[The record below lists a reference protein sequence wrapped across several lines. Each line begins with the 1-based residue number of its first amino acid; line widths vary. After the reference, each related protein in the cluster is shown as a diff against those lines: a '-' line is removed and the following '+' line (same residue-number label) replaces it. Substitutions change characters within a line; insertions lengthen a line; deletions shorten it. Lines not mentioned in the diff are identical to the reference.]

1 MESSL
6 EAGVVT
12 ALGADWPPEQLVEQV
27 RHIAQEHELPEEH
40 ALRALP
46 DILIR
51 IVFAVDPAPAQAMHY
66 LSALCIAPLPSEN
79 AQHAFIGAALVSLLK
94 HADHDANKADQVC
107 ALFFH
112 GSDDALPITAAEL
125 AKNLPDSQL
134 WPTAFALVRLSLQL
148 HAPRSASASLFM
160 RLATQTHNEPLP
172 DSFAALLHDVESA
185 CTQNAAWSPI
195 AQTLANF
202 EKHPEDAETRMS
214 PSALPDL
221 WSGRQTLAYALGLA
235 GAAHQLQNN
244 GGRTPALPQAPHP
257 EPDTVLFVYHLS
269 SDAYDWS
276 QKCAMAQGLLAVRLA
291 YTEIEPK
298 KARLAFYV
306 ELLIATSH
314 AALTCISTHQDRA
327 PYWRG
332 FVGGILPPLL
342 RYLDSESSA
351 EAQRMLSATLA
362 AFVELHAPLS
372 QWAAAEPAMEPALP
386 EHILRCMASWG
397 LVETHASE
405 PVQPDELVRVASP
418 DLQQYAANVQAQI
431 QVQGGLAALAMQA
444 ASDPARQLCFAHV
457 VARFATS
464 WYQGL
469 PNNEHV
475 AEVCGALGV
484 PGACNALFLFY
495 SRPSFLR
502 ALLAAVQQLTPRQWQ
517 DADEL
522 ASISTA
528 LLFLQRFP
536 SKGMDACGP
545 ASVFLAFAQIPTLPR
560 EAWSQGR
567 AELLDRWMAALVGP
581 EGLPDVLLRYVSQL
595 TQRLAPVDRLS
606 TGTHHDPTAHG
617 FIHRPTS

>member
-6 EAGVVT
+6 EAGVVS
-12 ALGADWPPEQLVEQV
+12 ALAADSPPEQLLEQV
-27 RHIAQEHELPEEH
+27 HQIAQEHATSLEH

-51 IVFAVDPAPAQAMHY
+51 IVFAVDPAPAKAMHY
-66 LSALCIAPLPSEN
+66 LSELCMGPLPVEG
-79 AQHAFIGAALVSLLK
+79 AQLAVLGTALVSLLEQ
-94 HADHDANKADQVC
+94 ANRDAHKADQVC
-107 ALFFH
+107 ALFLQ
-112 GSDDALPITAAEL
+112 GSDDALSFSAAEL
-125 AKNLPDSQL
+125 AENLPDRQL
-134 WPTAFALVRLSLQL
+134 WPTAFALVRMALQL
-148 HAPRSASASLFM
+148 HAPRSAAASLFL
-160 RLATQTHNEPLP
+160 RLASQTHSEPLP
-172 DSFAALLHDVESA
+172 DSFPSLLHDVESA
-185 CTQNAAWSPI
+185 CTQNAAWAPI
-195 AQTLANF
+195 AQTLTSL

-221 WSGRQTLAYALGLA
+221 WSGQRTLPYALGLA
-235 GAAHQLQNN
+235 GAAHQLQSN
-244 GGRTPALPQAPHP
+244 GGRTPALPQAPQP
-257 EPDTVLFVYHLS
+257 EPDTVLLVYHLS

-276 QKCAMAQGLLAVRLA
+276 YKCALAHGLLTVRLS
-291 YTEIEPK
+291 YTEIEPE

-314 AALTCISTHQDRA
+314 AALACISTHQERA

-405 PVQPDELVRVASP
+405 PVQPDDLVQVASP
-418 DLQQYAANVQAQI
+418 DLQQYAANVRAQI

-457 VARFATS
+457 VAHFAAS
-464 WYQGL
+464 WYQSL
-469 PNNEHV
+469 PNMEHV
-475 AEVCGALGV
+475 AEVCAALGV
-484 PGACNALFLFY
+484 SGACNALFLFY

-502 ALLAAVQQLTPRQWQ
+502 SLLAAVQQLTSHQWQ

-536 SKGMDACGP
+536 SKEVVARGP
-545 ASVFLAFAQIPTLPR
+545 ASIFLAFTQIPTLPR
-560 EAWSQGR
+560 EAWSQDR
-567 AELLDRWMAALVGP
+567 VELLDRWMAALVGP
-581 EGLPDVLLRYVSQL
+581 EGLPDVLLRYVS
-595 TQRLAPVDRLS
+595 RL
-606 TGTHHDPTAHG
+606 
-617 FIHRPTS
+617 IQ